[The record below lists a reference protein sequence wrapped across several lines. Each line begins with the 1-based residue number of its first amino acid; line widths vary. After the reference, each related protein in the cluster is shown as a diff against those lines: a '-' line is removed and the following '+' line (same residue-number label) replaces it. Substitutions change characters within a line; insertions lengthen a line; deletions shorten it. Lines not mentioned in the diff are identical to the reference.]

1 MMEWWNNDTNKTNPN
16 FLAQYS
22 NIPVVQ
28 HSSSQPTLPIFQYSK
43 KVFMFKRVRY
53 LFVKELIQ
61 VLRDK
66 RLRITLIFPPIFQ
79 LIVFGYAANLDVK
92 NINTAVRDLDQTVE
106 SRELINRFGS
116 SKYFNIISYPQTPKE
131 IEALIKKGDIIL
143 SIEIPSDFSRK
154 LKKGDTATVQIILDG
169 TESNTAMISLGYLG
183 RILSEYSTMIMIK
196 RLNRQGMV
204 GFEEAGVEL
213 EHRIWFNPNAESRL
227 FYVPGVIASIAF
239 LLPIILTAQAIVRER
254 EIGTLEQIM
263 VTPIRS
269 WELMLGK
276 TLPFAM
282 IGLADAI
289 MIALIGVFWFEVPL
303 RGNPFILLLGSVFFL
318 MSSVGIGLFISTI
331 SSTQQQAQISTFFF
345 MMPAFIL
352 SGFAFPLENMPE
364 WLQYITYAN
373 PLRYFLII
381 IRGVFLK
388 GNGLD
393 ILWPQMLALVILGGL
408 TIFLSS
414 MRFQKRLK

>member
-1 MMEWWNNDTNKTNPN
+1 
-16 FLAQYS
+16 
-22 NIPVVQ
+22 
-28 HSSSQPTLPIFQYSK
+28 
-43 KVFMFKRVRY
+43 MFKRVRF

-92 NINTAVRDLDQTVE
+92 HINTAVRDLDRSVE
-106 SRELINRFGS
+106 SRELITRFGS
-116 SKYFNIISYPQTPKE
+116 SKYFDIISYPQTPKE
-131 IEALIKKGDIIL
+131 IEALIKKGDVIL
-143 SIEIPSDFSRK
+143 SIEIPSDFSKK
-154 LKKGDTATVQIILDG
+154 LKKGNTATVQIILDG
-169 TESNTAMISLGYLG
+169 TESNTAMIALGYVS
-183 RILSEYSTMIMIK
+183 RILSEYSTTIMIK

-213 EHRIWFNPNAESRL
+213 EQRIWFNPNAESRL
-227 FYVPGVIASIAF
+227 FYVPGVIASIA
-239 LLPIILTAQAIVRER
+239 LLIPIILTAQAIVRER

-269 WELMLGK
+269 WELMVGK

-303 RGNPFILLLGSVFFL
+303 RGNPLILLLGNVLFL

-364 WLQYITYAN
+364 WLQTITYAN

-393 ILWPQMLALVILGGL
+393 ILWSEMFALAILGGFM
-408 TIFLSS
+408 IILSS
-414 MRFQKRLK
+414 LRFQKRLK